1 MLSRALQFLT
11 KLLPKPVRSK
21 VKTSLSPSL
30 VFSVALCCFNAVAH
44 QFWHPCCAAVILYR
58 HTVTSFVFL
67 WVLVLQESCISLVW
81 LVHQSDMTGQKCFW
95 TEIFKVDSWQVSRV
109 NRMWNRLAR
118 SHFTKNII
126 HIYFLWVFLA
136 YQNTSH
142 SQHPRGTQL
151 KPASER
157 RNGAMLFASIWVIS
171 NLPSHSHDL
180 SLHWSAGKT
189 ISSTSTDTCLLPL
202 KRAVFEWE
210 SLHLSAATGWEKAK

>member
-1 MLSRALQFLT
+1 MCSRALQFLT

-30 VFSVALCCFNAVAH
+30 VFRAALCCFNAVAH
-44 QFWHPCCAAVILYR
+44 QFWHPCWAAVILYR
-58 HTVTSFVFL
+58 HTVTSFLFL
-67 WVLVLQESCISLVW
+67 WVLVLRESCISLVW
-81 LVHQSDMTGQKCFW
+81 LVDQSDMTGQKCFW
-95 TEIFKVDSWQVSRV
+95 TEIFKMDSSQVSGV
-109 NRMWNRLAR
+109 NRMWNRLER

-136 YQNTSH
+136 YQNT
-142 SQHPRGTQL
+142 RGTQL
-151 KPASER
+151 NSASER
-157 RNGAMLFASIWVIS
+157 RNGAMLVSCIWVIS

-189 ISSTSTDTCLLPL
+189 ISSTSMDTCLLPL

-210 SLHLSAATGWEKAK
+210 SLHLSAATRWENAK

>member
-1 MLSRALQFLT
+1 MQLRTSSGIHVEQRSSSTGTQSLLLFSYGCWFCRKVAFVWFDWFIRAIWQ
-11 KLLPKPVRSK
+11 
-21 VKTSLSPSL
+21 VK
-30 VFSVALCCFNAVAH
+30 NA
-44 QFWHPCCAAVILYR
+44 F
-58 HTVTSFVFL
+58 
-67 WVLVLQESCISLVW
+67 E
-81 LVHQSDMTGQKCFW
+81 
-95 TEIFKVDSWQVSRV
+95 VSRV

-157 RNGAMLFASIWVIS
+157 RNGAMLFASISVIS